1 MNKSGEFDEL
11 QESIWSS
18 SEELDIGIINQLQQN
33 PRASYSTIA
42 RLLGASDTTVR
53 RRMNTLFRQNRL
65 RMSVL
70 PNPSLIGFPYSG
82 LLLIRTAPGKAE
94 HVGQAIAA
102 LWQSTYVS
110 EVLGTSSVSCIV
122 RERTQ
127 VALMEL
133 IHTTIANIDG
143 VTSIETHL
151 VPKVFKGWGQWRLPN
166 PQGADSEGEPNEH
179 GLAMP

>member
-1 MNKSGEFDEL
+1 MSKVEDFDDL
-11 QESIWSS
+11 YDGSWSS
-18 SEELDIGIINQLQQN
+18 SEELDVGIINQLQQN

-53 RRMNTLFRQNRL
+53 RRMNALFQQNRV

-70 PNPSLIGFPYSG
+70 PNPALVGFPLSG
-82 LLLIRTAPGKAE
+82 LLLIRTAPGKAD
-94 HVGQAIAA
+94 HVGRSIAA

-110 EVLGTSSVSCIV
+110 EVIGASSISCIV

-133 IHTTIANIDG
+133 IHTTIAGIDG
-143 VTSIETHL
+143 VISIDTHI

-166 PQGADSEGEPNEH
+166 PDETDNEDQ
-179 GLAMP
+179 AAP